1 MNLPVHLKKLIA
13 RIHSPWV
20 HAVVGSALVLCSTVA
35 TGYWLYENQNE
46 ADRLRAEVSTRAGQI
61 DRSERRRDVGDLVAT
76 LANIQHFGARDV
88 DPRLRQAVDNVT
100 IANLYEATARMAE
113 AAGNESSDLVEA
125 LRARDRARAGDPRG
139 IDELYTQMQRFL
151 SAVGKYQGTLRSEI
165 DRRERR
171 LRALERSRNWLYF
184 AGLVLQITGLV
195 FLLLKEVPVSLGEP
209 VNKGDAA

>member
-1 MNLPVHLKKLIA
+1 
-13 RIHSPWV
+13 
-20 HAVVGSALVLCSTVA
+20 
-35 TGYWLYENQNE
+35 
-46 ADRLRAEVSTRAGQI
+46 
-61 DRSERRRDVGDLVAT
+61 
-76 LANIQHFGARDV
+76 
-88 DPRLRQAVDNVT
+88 
-100 IANLYEATARMAE
+100 
-113 AAGNESSDLVEA
+113 
-125 LRARDRARAGDPRG
+125 
-139 IDELYTQMQRFL
+139 MQRFL